1 MYILCGETSY
11 FKCSPWKSG
20 KNDPIWRAD
29 FLGGYHQRVFLVV
42 FGIRWCHWPQIS
54 WWSSCK
60 DWAHQWMCNNYR
72 SFCWFQLISAKLYN
86 VCLHFG
92 GAVRKADGPGVHE
105 IWVAQ
110 LGPNSQD
117 RAFVSWKF
125 QGPRPIPSHPQEIY
139 LALWSGIIRGQWSWL
154 NLVNVPLLPGSLT

>member
-1 MYILCGETSY
+1 MYILRGETSHI
-11 FKCSPWKSG
+11 FNVHLENRGRTIQFW
-20 KNDPIWRAD
+20 AD
-29 FLGGYHQRVFLVV
+29 FLGGYHQLVFLVV

-54 WWSSCK
+54 WWSLCK

-86 VCLHFG
+86 VRLHFG
-92 GAVRKADGPGVHE
+92 GAVRKADGRVHDL
-105 IWVAQ
+105 WVAQ

-125 QGPRPIPSHPQEIY
+125 QGHRPIPSHPQEIY
-139 LALWSGIIRGQWSWL
+139 LALWSGIIRGQWFWL
-154 NLVNVPLLPGSLT
+154 NLVNVPLLPGGLT